1 MYTMA
6 FFSLITF
13 YVRIDLGLQKSHEDR
28 EDVPHTKFSLLL
40 NFLYISM
47 VYFS

>member
-1 MYTMA
+1 MHTMA

-13 YVRIDLGLQKSHEDR
+13 YIKIDLGLQKSYEDR
-28 EDVPHTKFSLLL
+28 EDVPHTKFSVLL
-40 NFLYISM
+40 NLLYINM